1 MSEYLCTIEAR
12 MTSSRLPGKVLME
25 HMGRSMLEIMIS
37 RLLPESRI
45 KKIVIATTTNPQDD
59 VIEKEAAKVGVAVY
73 RGSEENVLSRVIE
86 ACDGYSYKH
95 LVSLTGDCPLIATE
109 LVSNCIDDYEKY
121 KPNYLSNAIIRELP
135 DGMDCQVLAIDS
147 LRRVATYPLTQL
159 DKEHVTIFIRNHPE
173 LFSLRHRTEPK
184 SLQWPELALTLDE
197 KPDFDLISRILD
209 HFHPRLDFSLGEIL
223 EFLRISP
230 ELLELNS
237 SIMRKGDA

>member
-1 MSEYLCTIEAR
+1 

-25 HMGRSMLEIMIS
+25 HMGKSMLEIMIS

-59 VIEKEAAKVGVAVY
+59 AIAEMASRIGVSVY
-73 RGSEENVLSRVIE
+73 RGSEDNVLSRVIE
-86 ACDGYSYKH
+86 ACDGYSHQH

-109 LVSNCIDDYEKY
+109 LVSTCIDDYEKY
-121 KPNYLSNAIIRELP
+121 RPNYLSNAIIRELP

-147 LRRVATYPLTQL
+147 LRRVTEYPLTQL
-159 DKEHVTIFIRNHPE
+159 DKEHVTLFIRNHPE

-209 HFHPRLDFSLGEIL
+209 HFHPRLDFSLSEII
-223 EFLRISP
+223 EFLRIYP

-237 SIMRKGDA
+237 SVARKGDK

>member
-1 MSEYLCTIEAR
+1 VSEYLCTIEAR

-25 HMGRSMLEIMIS
+25 HMGKSMLEIMIS

-59 VIEKEAAKVGVAVY
+59 VIEAMAAKIGVAVY
-73 RGSEENVLSRVIE
+73 RGSEENVLSRIIE
-86 ACDGYSYKH
+86 VCARYSYKH
-95 LVSLTGDCPLIATE
+95 LVALTGDCPLIATE
-109 LVSNCIDDYEKY
+109 LVSSCIDDYEKY
-121 KPNYLSNAIIRELP
+121 KPDYLSNAINRELP

-147 LRRVATYPLTQL
+147 LRRLTEYPLTQL
-159 DKEHVTIFIRNHPE
+159 DNEHVTIFIRNHPE
-173 LFSLRHRTEPK
+173 LFTLRHRSEPK

-209 HFHPRLDFSLGEIL
+209 HFYPRLDFSLSEIID
-223 EFLRISP
+223 FLRISP

-237 SIMRKGDA
+237 SVIRKGDA